1 MPDINVNGS
10 TLRYLNE
17 GPRDAPAIVCSPSMF
32 FDLSINT
39 PVLVVAGTEDHIY
52 PRSKSVQIAELIP
65 GAELQMMERT
75 GHVLAIENP
84 TAVNELLEEHLG
96 GL

>member
-1 MPDINVNGS
+1 MLQPSSAAPRCFSICRS
-10 TLRYLNE
+10 THR
-17 GPRDAPAIVCSPSMF
+17 F
-32 FDLSINT
+32 
-39 PVLVVAGTEDHIY
+39 LVVAGTEDHIY
-52 PRSKSVQIAELIP
+52 PPSKSVQIAELIP

>member
-1 MPDINVNGS
+1 M
-10 TLRYLNE
+10 
-17 GPRDAPAIVCSPSMF
+17 
-32 FDLSINT
+32 NT
-39 PVLVVAGTEDHIY
+39 QVLVVAGTEDPIY
-52 PRSKSVQIAELIP
+52 PLSKSVQIVELIP